1 MSKTGKYSNF
11 AEFYPFYLHQHSHA
25 VCRALHYIGTSAG
38 LAFLVYA
45 IVSGRYWF
53 IVAGIV
59 VGYALAWVGHFFF
72 EKNRP
77 ATFQYPF
84 WSLFS
89 DFRMYFC
96 FLSGRM
102 GTELRQAGVGDAP
115 EKSVS

>member
-72 EKNRP
+72 EKNKP
-77 ATFQYPF
+77 ATFEYPAYSF
-84 WSLFS
+84 CADWVMLKDFLTGRLSSIHPDLTGARS
-89 DFRMYFC
+89 DEQE
-96 FLSGRM
+96 
-102 GTELRQAGVGDAP
+102 T
-115 EKSVS
+115 